1 MIRRSPNLTADRID
15 SIVGIIRSW
24 EGRLTWPA
32 LIKAVATQMRST
44 YTRQA
49 LYNQERIR
57 VAFGVY
63 RASSNVNG
71 IDKRPVS
78 AALRASMERVQRL
91 ELENAELRKR
101 EELLLEQYVRWAYNA
116 ATRGLS
122 EEFLNRPLPPLNRHG
137 NLVSSGRRKRQ
148 KG

>member
-1 MIRRSPNLTADRID
+1 MIRRSPNLTANRID

-57 VAFGVY
+57 VAFGIY
-63 RASSNVNG
+63 RASSNVSG

-78 AALRASMERVQRL
+78 ATLRASMERVQRL

-101 EELLLEQYVRWAYNA
+101 EELLLEQFVRWAYNA
-116 ATRGLS
+116 ATKGLP
-122 EEFLNRPLPPLNRHG
+122 EEFLNRPLPPPNRHG
-137 NLVSSGRRKRQ
+137 NVVPTGWRRRQ